1 MKSNK
6 LKTVLSIIFLA
17 FLFASCSKEND
28 NNLGTIN
35 ISFKNIDDKPSSW
48 EVKIFTVENPSIT
61 IYSKTL
67 SASLTEAQVKLMAG
81 NYIIRPSTHYAPHLF
96 TAVSFQLTHGKTI
109 NVWYDENWI
118 GHIR

>member
-6 LKTVLSIIFLA
+6 LKTVLSAFFIVFLLA
-17 FLFASCSKEND
+17 ACSKEND
-28 NNLGTIN
+28 NLGTVN

-48 EVKIFTVENPSIT
+48 AVKIFTVENPNIA

-67 SASLTEAQVKLMAG
+67 SASFTEVQIKLMAG
-81 NYIIRPSTHYAPHLF
+81 NYVIRPNTLYASHLF
-96 TAVSFQLTHGKTI
+96 TAVSFQMIPNKTVNI
-109 NVWYDENWI
+109 WYDENWI